1 MANLLTMGQFLINPT
16 GKHSANVARRD
27 RIRADLTSRFRKLY
41 RERKK
46 GFVLSL
52 FKYPKDKTI
61 VAWFKIPSEELNK
74 SSLTYDVLLEFQYP
88 PSSKELPHSVTYNNL
103 KYLNMKVFSNSPNFT
118 FTYAYV
124 FNKEDFVIDWMK
136 SRMSQRSLNE
146 EPVKRNPDQGFG
158 FEKSIY
164 FSILFFQEYCIKHP
178 KLFMNEMSHSKL
190 ASNILT
196 ANQKLTQNKDV
207 KEDMKTKNIKR
218 QNLSTLNPFSGLFSN
233 SSASQRKTSRSLT
246 SRSPKKPL
254 NSSKKSKL
262 GSTTRKP
269 LVNKL
274 TRKKT
279 TKRR

>member
-1 MANLLTMGQFLINPT
+1 
-16 GKHSANVARRD
+16 
-27 RIRADLTSRFRKLY
+27 
-41 RERKK
+41 
-46 GFVLSL
+46 
-52 FKYPKDKTI
+52 
-61 VAWFKIPSEELNK
+61 
-74 SSLTYDVLLEFQYP
+74 
-88 PSSKELPHSVTYNNL
+88 
-103 KYLNMKVFSNSPNFT
+103 MKVFSNSPNFT

-124 FNKEDFVIDWMK
+124 FNKEGFVIDWMK

-178 KLFMNEMSHSKL
+178 KLFMNEMAQSKL

-207 KEDMKTKNIKR
+207 KEDMKKKNIKR
-218 QNLSTLNPFSGLFSN
+218 QNISTLNPFSGLLSN

-254 NSSKKSKL
+254 SSSKKSKL

-274 TRKKT
+274 TKKKS